1 MGCRYATPHF
11 SNSLPTNSTIGASKS
26 TIRTV
31 ITPTSPPVRNPS
43 IVAIR
48 SIERRTGLKQ
58 FRPVFLPYFFG
69 DGKRYGIIRCHAVPA
84 VHIAGCSNH
93 KKQKRRDQNA
103 NAGCKWK
110 MCRHMAYV
118 CPDPSEEISRVAH
131 HNHISD
137 RSGTDQPPIK

>member
-1 MGCRYATPHF
+1 MNSREMLQLRHEKLESKGNVVIEIIETAQMGCRYATPHF

-58 FRPVFLPYFFG
+58 FRPVF
-69 DGKRYGIIRCHAVPA
+69 
-84 VHIAGCSNH
+84 
-93 KKQKRRDQNA
+93 
-103 NAGCKWK
+103 
-110 MCRHMAYV
+110 CRIFSVTAKGTAYV
-118 CPDPSEEISRVAH
+118 CPDPAEEISRVAH